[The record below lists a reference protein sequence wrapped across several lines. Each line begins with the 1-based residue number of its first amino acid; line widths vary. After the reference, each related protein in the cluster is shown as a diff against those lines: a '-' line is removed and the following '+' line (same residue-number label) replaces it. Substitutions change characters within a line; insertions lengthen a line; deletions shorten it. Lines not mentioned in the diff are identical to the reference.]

1 MTATESSATDRI
13 HIKGLSAFGFH
24 GVLPEERLN
33 GQNFIVDLELEIDSR
48 PASLSDDLAQTVNYA
63 EISDEVVALIQGPA
77 VNLIETLAAR
87 IAEKILHHDAVQ
99 RVSVQVN
106 KPNAPINQIFS
117 NVSITITRTRQD
129 FGVFLAADE
138 EPIVESITLEELTK
152 YPAPEPAVP
161 LVAQVPEFDDPTP
174 KPAPLPD
181 RLDEVPQ
188 EPVDV
193 IIGLGANLGDAQE
206 TLKQAIN
213 DIANLS
219 RVELVAIGPL
229 AKTAPVGGDEKQPD
243 FLNTVIKI
251 KTTRAAR
258 DLLVNLLSIE
268 DYYGRIRAERWGP
281 RTLDLD
287 LITYGQVAFSS
298 DDLEIPHPRAHARSF
313 VLTPWV
319 HIEPEA
325 NLPGLGGGPISQL
338 EPTAPDREGIRWLA
352 IDWLSGRELPDVY
365 LADDSAGN

>member
-1 MTATESSATDRI
+1 MSNAESSLNDRI

-24 GVLPEERLN
+24 GVLPEERQN

-48 PASLSDDLAQTVNYA
+48 PASLSDDLNLTVNYA
-63 EISDEVVALIQGPA
+63 EISDEVVAIIQGSA

-87 IAEKILHHDAVQ
+87 IAEKILQHDAVQ
-99 RVSVQVN
+99 RVSVQIN

-129 FGVFLAADE
+129 FFSLAE
-138 EPIVESITLEELTK
+138 NT
-152 YPAPEPAVP
+152 
-161 LVAQVPEFDDPTP
+161 QVPPAEESAAFEASTI

-213 DIANLS
+213 DISNLS

-243 FLNTVIKI
+243 FLNTVIKVR
-251 KTTRAAR
+251 TTRAAR

-325 NLPGLGGGPISQL
+325 NLPGLGGGPIAQL
-338 EPTAPDREGIRWLA
+338 EPTAPDRDGIRWLA

-365 LADDSAGN
+365 LAEDSAGN